1 MAMPVIGFLNS
12 GSEAAFQPSVAAF
25 NRGLNELGY
34 LDGKNVEVRY
44 AWADGNYGN
53 LPKVAAAL
61 VSKGVNLIAAS
72 GGVTSAL
79 AARTAAPETPI
90 VFVCGFNPADSRIG
104 FDGNATGVNLH
115 NTELLPD
122 RLKLF
127 RELLGHS
134 KVSLLLN
141 PDAYLTK
148 IRIEQGAVPDTPVI
162 DASTDAQLEKGFAD
176 AQKDG
181 VAILVGPD
189 SFFTSRRDFIVAL
202 AKRYKVPAAYPFGE
216 YAEAGGLM
224 SYGPSLTNPYRQL
237 GVYAALLLD
246 KVKIAHLPVTE
257 TSNFELVINTRTAR
271 AHSLDIP
278 PGLLARADRIIN

>member
-12 GSEAAFQPSVAAF
+12 GAEDAFQQSVAAF
-25 NRGLNELGY
+25 NQGLNELGY
-34 LDGKNVEVRY
+34 LDGKNVEVKY
-44 AWADGNYGN
+44 AWADGNYLN
-53 LPKVAAAL
+53 LPNVAAAL
-61 VSKGVNLIAAS
+61 AAQGVDLIAAS

-79 AARTAAPETPI
+79 AARTAAPKIPI

-115 NTELLPD
+115 NTDLLPE

-127 RELLGHS
+127 CDLLGHAGV
-134 KVSLLLN
+134 KILLN
-141 PDAYLTK
+141 PNAYLTQIK
-148 IRIEQGAVPDTPVI
+148 IEQGAVPGTDVLE
-162 DASTDAQLEKGFAD
+162 ASTDPQLEQRFAQ
-176 AQKDG
+176 AQKER

-202 AKRYKVPAAYPFGE
+202 EKKYKVPAAYPFRE

-237 GVYAALLLD
+237 GVYVALLLD
-246 KVKIAHLPVTE
+246 QVKIADLPVTQ
-257 TSNFELVINTRTAR
+257 TKSFELVINTRAAR
-271 AHSLDIP
+271 THALAIP
-278 PGLLARADRIIN
+278 PGLLARADKIIN